1 MNYMDPYK
9 TLSYAY
15 LTEKAVGLVEKENKL
30 VFIVSRTS
38 GKKEIKAA
46 VEKIFDVK
54 VAKVNTQIQ
63 GGEKKAYVKLKPE
76 SKAVDV
82 AVKLGLTV

>member
-1 MNYMDPYK
+1 MDPYK
-9 TLSYAY
+9 ILSYAY

-30 VFIVSRTS
+30 VFIVNR
-38 GKKEIKAA
+38 KADKRQIKEAIEKA
-46 VEKIFDVK
+46 FDVK
-54 VAKVNTQIQ
+54 VAKVNTQIK

-76 SKAVDV
+76 SKAIDV

>member
-1 MNYMDPYK
+1 MDPYK

-15 LTEKAVGLVEKENKL
+15 LTEKAVGLVEKENKI
-30 VFIVSRTS
+30 VFIVDRRA
-38 GKKEIKAA
+38 GKKQIKEAI
-46 VEKIFDVK
+46 EKVFDVK
-54 VAKVNTQIQ
+54 VAKVNTQIN

-76 SKAVDV
+76 SKAIDV

>member
-1 MNYMDPYK
+1 MDPYK

-30 VFIVSRTS
+30 VFIVNRKAD
-38 GKKEIKAA
+38 KKQIKEAI
-46 VEKIFDVK
+46 EKAFDVK
-54 VAKVNTQIQ
+54 VAKVNTQIK

-76 SKAVDV
+76 SKAIDV

>member
-1 MNYMDPYK
+1 MDPYK

-30 VFIVSRTS
+30 VFIVNRKAN
-38 GKKEIKAA
+38 KKQIKESI
-46 VEKIFDVK
+46 EKIFDVK
-54 VAKVNTQIQ
+54 VANVNTQIK

-76 SKAVDV
+76 SKAIDV